1 MASASLTAGHPAT
14 RNAVN
19 PASFTDLESYL
30 DYYVSQAGPIGPSG
44 TYTSGKFKGQTQDQ
58 VFQSIKQMGM
68 QRGLKSRSQAPA
80 PAAPATAARTATPT
94 APAPAGATPPPAPG
108 AAPAPAAQPIMGP
121 PRPSMINGQ
130 TSTAFFQD
138 AANRQGRSNSYGR
151 VQPQTPA
158 AAAPGAAPAP
168 APAATPAPAAAPV
181 DPALIARNDALRAA
195 RDGGL
200 NNVGMRHSYG
210 PNGGRTTSFVNAAGT
225 PVSASQEAQIR
236 ALQSG
241 GNLDPTL
248 NVQFNHPIAPAATPA
263 APQPAPI
270 DPVTAK
276 AASVAKTNA
285 ALDAKYPVLFG
296 KPGQVAATRELATN
310 TAQAAAGGMNPA
322 GAAVTNALAAPPR
335 PTIATAPVAAGG
347 MGAIATALGRV
358 GKRAIDAAGNALA
371 ALPKPSVEYQ
381 DMTPADSKAVSGAAS
396 YNQQVVGALNPFQHA
411 QGATSAVTAALPGMT
426 PPTYSSPMARLKGD
440 FNTVHQMAKDG
451 LIQRKPK
458 TDPNAPT
465 ILQKPRIVV
474 R

>member
-1 MASASLTAGHPAT
+1 
-14 RNAVN
+14 
-19 PASFTDLESYL
+19 
-30 DYYVSQAGPIGPSG
+30 
-44 TYTSGKFKGQTQDQ
+44 
-58 VFQSIKQMGM
+58 
-68 QRGLKSRSQAPA
+68 
-80 PAAPATAARTATPT
+80 
-94 APAPAGATPPPAPG
+94 
-108 AAPAPAAQPIMGP
+108 
-121 PRPSMINGQ
+121 MINGQ

-158 AAAPGAAPAP
+158 AAAPGAAP

-210 PNGGRTTSFVNAAGT
+210 PNGGRTTSFVNADGT

-276 AASVAKTNA
+276 AASVAKTTA

-322 GAAVTNALAAPPR
+322 GAAVTNALAPPR
-335 PTIATAPVAAGG
+335 PTIATAPAPAATSAPVATAPVAAGG